1 MKILRLAAVLVLFS
15 TPALA
20 ITVQEVKSPGGLTAY
35 LYEDHTNPII
45 AISFGFAG
53 GTALDPA
60 AKLGLST
67 MASSLLDEGA
77 GPLDSFAY
85 QSELEDRAI
94 NLRFNA
100 DRDEIT
106 GQVSMTTPNAPR
118 AIELIKLALT
128 QPHFD
133 PEPVERIR
141 RELLV
146 ELASREENPN
156 AIAADR
162 MMEVLF
168 GNHPYARVDEGKPET
183 LKTITPADLHAWVK
197 SRFARD
203 RILIAAAGDIT
214 PADLGKALD
223 ALFGALPATTGLKTE
238 LPPATVAAKGQ
249 VIHITKN
256 LPQAV
261 VYFGQKGMMRNDP
274 DWYIATVDDYIFGG
288 GGFQSRLMDEVRE
301 KRGLA
306 YGVSTAIMPFKA
318 GSAMIASVGTRA
330 AQVGTS
336 MQVIRDEWKKMH
348 DQGPTQAELDG
359 AKQYLTGAWP
369 LRFTSTGSIAEI
381 LLAVQ
386 RDNLGLDYLDKRN
399 SLIEAVTLDQAK
411 RVARQLYD
419 PQALVAVVVGPD
431 NAAAKAPAAKGGK

>member
-1 MKILRLAAVLVLFS
+1 
-15 TPALA
+15 
-20 ITVQEVKSPGGLTAY
+20 
-35 LYEDHTNPII
+35 
-45 AISFGFAG
+45 
-53 GTALDPA
+53 
-60 AKLGLST
+60 
-67 MASSLLDEGA
+67 
-77 GPLDSFAY
+77 
-85 QSELEDRAI
+85 
-94 NLRFNA
+94 
-100 DRDEIT
+100 
-106 GQVSMTTPNAPR
+106 
-118 AIELIKLALT
+118 
-128 QPHFD
+128 
-133 PEPVERIR
+133 
-141 RELLV
+141 
-146 ELASREENPN
+146 
-156 AIAADR
+156 
-162 MMEVLF
+162 
-168 GNHPYARVDEGKPET
+168 
-183 LKTITPADLHAWVK
+183 LHAWVK

-431 NAAAKAPAAKGGK
+431 NAGAKAPAAKGGK